1 MDETSSLRE
10 WLFKGLSTEHALND
24 LERAGVRVRAATDP
38 QALQRVVPL
47 EEFSPE
53 LRGSAMEALPGYL
66 AFFCLENSVR
76 ELIVERLSERHGGM
90 WWGDRATK
98 ALRDRVATRQEKEG
112 KNRWH
117 TRRGASEIYY
127 TDFSDLS
134 SLIQNNWS
142 DFEDLF
148 PDINWVVTR
157 FTEME
162 ASRNIVAH
170 NNLLDQREL
179 ERIKIYL
186 ADWIMQ
192 VG

>member
-1 MDETSSLRE
+1 MDQTGSIRE
-10 WLFKGLSTEHALND
+10 WLFKGLSVEHALDD
-24 LERAGVRVRAATDP
+24 LERSGLAVRAATDP
-38 QALQRVVPL
+38 QALQRVMPL

-53 LRGSAMEALPGYL
+53 LRSAGMQALPGYL

-76 ELIVERLSERHGGM
+76 ELIVERLSERHGTD
-90 WWGDRATK
+90 WWESQATRA
-98 ALRDRVATRQEKEG
+98 LSDRVKTRQEKEG

-117 TRRGASEIYY
+117 ARRGASEIYY
-127 TDFSDLS
+127 TDFGDLS
-134 SLIQNNWS
+134 SLIQNNWD
-142 DFEDLF
+142 DFADLF
-148 PDINWVVTR
+148 PDINWVLTR

-186 ADWIMQ
+186 ADWIKQ